1 MSNDPWTESQASI
14 PAPMPPPPNAET
26 ERLWTTLERVLTES
40 TREQRRARRWGIF
53 FKTLTLGY
61 IIGLSVWVF
70 RNESVTPDFI
80 GTPHTAVVPIDGL
93 IAADE
98 VTNAHDV
105 ILNLEEAFSAP
116 NARGVMLEINSPGG
130 SPVQSEYV
138 YRALMRLKAD
148 YPGKPVHAVIGD
160 IGASGAYYIAAAADS
175 IHAAPASIV
184 GSIGVV
190 SSGFGFAGLMDKLG
204 VDRRVITAGDSKAM
218 LDPFSPESM
227 EDRAHLQTILN
238 QTHQQFIARVKEG
251 RGDRLRSED
260 VFDGR
265 IWNGETALGLGLI
278 DSLAGPDEVAR
289 DLIGAAERVYYVA
302 DEPLWQQVTRQIGVG
317 ISVGLSQ
324 WLQAVG
330 QPFTR

>member
-1 MSNDPWTESQASI
+1 MSKDPWTESHAST
-14 PAPMPPPPNAET
+14 PTPSSDGET
-26 ERLWTTLERVLTES
+26 ERLWSTLERVLTES
-40 TREQRRARRWGIF
+40 TREQCRARRWGIF

-61 IIGLSVWVF
+61 LIGVSFVIF
-70 RNESVTPDFI
+70 RTDAVTPDLI
-80 GTPHTAVVPIDGL
+80 GTPHTAVVPIEGL

-105 ILNLEEAFSAP
+105 IVNLEEAFSAP

-138 YRALMRLKAD
+138 YRALIRLKGE

-204 VDRRVITAGDSKAM
+204 VDRRVITAGESKAM
-218 LDPFSPESM
+218 LDPFLPESA

-251 RGDRLRSED
+251 RGDRLRSEN

-265 IWNGETALGLGLI
+265 IWNGETALDLGLI

-289 DLIGAAERVYYVA
+289 DLIGAAERIYYVA

-317 ISVGLSQ
+317 VSVGLRQ
-324 WLQAVG
+324 WLGTVG
-330 QPFTR
+330 QPVAR

>member
-1 MSNDPWTESQASI
+1 MAQDPWTESSVPSARPQNERES
-14 PAPMPPPPNAET
+14 
-26 ERLWTTLERVLTES
+26 ERLWSTLERVLTES

-61 IIGLSVWVF
+61 LIGVTVF
-70 RNESVTPDFI
+70 LVRSESGAPEFVAA
-80 GTPHTAVVPIDGL
+80 PHTAVVPIDGL

-98 VTNAHDV
+98 PTNAHDV

-138 YRALMRLKAD
+138 YRALMRLKAT
-148 YPGKPVHAVIGD
+148 YPSKPVHAVIGD

-190 SSGFGFAGLMDKLG
+190 SSGFGFAGLLEKLG
-204 VDRRVITAGDSKAM
+204 VDRRVVTAGESKAM
-218 LDPFSPESM
+218 LDPFLPESAD
-227 EDRAHLQTILN
+227 DRAHLQGLLD
-238 QTHQQFIARVKEG
+238 QTHAQFIARVREG
-251 RGDRLRSED
+251 RGDRLHSD
-260 VFDGR
+260 AVFDGR
-265 IWNGETALGLGLI
+265 IWNGETALALGLV

-289 DLIGAAERVYYVA
+289 DLIGAAERIYYVT

-317 ISVGLSQ
+317 VSVGLRQ
-324 WLQAVG
+324 WMRAMTPVMA
-330 QPFTR
+330 P